1 MGGDMTSFVF
11 LSLLLAGK
19 NAATA
24 VGGIIVLAKVWEK
37 IRPVIIAHSEEGKDF
52 HFGVSHSTKRKNMM
66 PLTQDGIEGLE
77 VEDDTCYGLCN
88 KPTDI
93 KAEIGTI
100 TPEKAKELIES
111 LPPKKRVK
119 IERRR

>member
-1 MGGDMTSFVF
+1 
-11 LSLLLAGK
+11 
-19 NAATA
+19 
-24 VGGIIVLAKVWEK
+24 
-37 IRPVIIAHSEEGKDF
+37 
-52 HFGVSHSTKRKNMM
+52 M

-77 VEDDTCYGLCN
+77 VDEGTCYGLCN
-88 KPTDI
+88 KPSDI

-111 LPPKKRVK
+111 IPQKKRVK